1 MKKKGKSEEP
11 KEDYQEMYKEYRRL
25 YDEEQGK
32 LKTEI
37 DALQVKLTAVRDKIA
52 LATQSGPGNDKESA
66 LRAELDGIKTHQS
79 SSKTSR
85 SQTIERIKA
94 LQENIQKKVKDL
106 QSARSKTSF
115 KTAEEVDARIKELEK
130 QVESGQMK
138 LVDEKRALA
147 EISNSRRIRRV
158 VDGFQ
163 EDQKKIEEDRH
174 TVEELKKQLDDPE
187 LKAMSDRFEA
197 ITAELATLKAERDE
211 AHASKSKLFEER
223 DGIQTQ
229 IKALL
234 DEKRGSAQRFR
245 DANDRYWTKVNEDRV
260 RRDERRRAQK
270 AAEDQQ
276 RKKDIAEHLLEEA
289 KTPAYQTQIEDCQ
302 TLIDHFSGKPSNL
315 DTSKSI
321 ASPKTQLVGVRE
333 LELRKVEGAPEGVV
347 VRKKG
352 EEEESYFVGGKG
364 RGRGKKNAQKTSSEG
379 NGAATLHMSLPIL
392 SALGTLSIPPP
403 TSPADVPRIIEDLKT
418 KKMWFEA
425 NQARTTAESI
435 AKAEAEVKLL
445 TKETPAEP
453 VPTPQTDLWVE
464 TPQTNLWVETPQTNL
479 WVDNTSTNEM
489 VDKLDTVLEHEA
501 ALEESS

>member
-1 MKKKGKSEEP
+1 MLIT
-11 KEDYQEMYKEYRRL
+11 RFH
-25 YDEEQGK
+25 
-32 LKTEI
+32 
-37 DALQVKLTAVRDKIA
+37 VKLTYMFR
-52 LATQSGPGNDKESA
+52 
-66 LRAELDGIKTHQS
+66 
-79 SSKTSR
+79 
-85 SQTIERIKA
+85 
-94 LQENIQKKVKDL
+94 
-106 QSARSKTSF
+106 
-115 KTAEEVDARIKELEK
+115 ELEK

-174 TVEELKKQLDDPE
+174 AVEELKKLLDDPE
-187 LKAMSDRFEA
+187 VKAMSDRFEA
-197 ITAELATLKAERDE
+197 ITAELATLKAGRDE
-211 AHASKSKLFEER
+211 ANASKSKLFEER

-234 DEKRGSAQRFR
+234 NEKRESVQRFR
-245 DANDRYWTKVNEDRV
+245 DANDRYWSKVNDDRV

-321 ASPKTQLVGVRE
+321 VSPKTQLVGVRE
-333 LELRKVEGAPEGVV
+333 LELRKVEGAPEGMV

-364 RGRGKKNAQKTSSEG
+364 RGRGKKNAQKTSGEG
-379 NGAATLHMSLPIL
+379 NGSASLHMPLPIL

-403 TSPADVPRIIEDLKT
+403 TSPVDVPRIIEDLKT

-425 NQARTTAESI
+425 NQARATAESI
-435 AKAEAEVKLL
+435 AKAEAEVKRLL
-445 TKETPAEP
+445 KEADKANNTEAVLTQETPAEP
-453 VPTPQTDLWVE
+453 VSTPQTDLWVE

-479 WVDNTSTNEM
+479 WVDAASTNEM